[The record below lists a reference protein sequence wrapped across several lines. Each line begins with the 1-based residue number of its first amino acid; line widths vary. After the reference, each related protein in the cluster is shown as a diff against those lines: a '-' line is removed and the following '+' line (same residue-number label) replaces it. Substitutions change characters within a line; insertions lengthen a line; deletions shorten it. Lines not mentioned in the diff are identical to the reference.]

1 MHKPAESANL
11 GFAMNQHREPDPSE
25 IAVCAFFIWEAEG
38 RPEGRERE
46 HWLQAEM
53 QLEATGAHENWVS
66 KEPPPAE
73 PK

>member
-1 MHKPAESANL
+1 MKQYRKPT
-11 GFAMNQHREPDPSE
+11 DSE

-38 RPEGRERE
+38 RPEGRGRE

-66 KEPPPAE
+66 QKASLPTQQAE
-73 PK
+73 E